1 MATCPGRPVVAD
13 GALLFWLPNHRHV
26 LPIES
31 PMDYQELK
39 LLEDDLWDAA
49 DQLRANSKLT
59 ASEYA
64 MPVLGLIFLRHATTR
79 FYALLPEVEHAVP
92 ARATGAL
99 REDRIKLGFQGK
111 AAIYLP
117 ETSRYDS
124 LAALPAGAHVGE
136 AIRDAMIAIEVSV
149 TDQQGQRLLEGA
161 LPKDYLGLDQ
171 DLLAELLKIFNR
183 PALQTATGDVF
194 GRIYEYF
201 LNQFAQSGA
210 QEGGEFFTP
219 PSLVRMIVN
228 TIEPD
233 HGVVL
238 DPACGSA
245 GMFVQTGHFIEEV
258 RQQSTHEVDI
268 RFYGQEKTDLN
279 SKLAR
284 MNLAVHGLEGNIRIG
299 NTFYDDHH
307 QLLGACDFVMAN
319 PPFNVDGVQLAKVKG
334 QVGDHQTGRLPFGLP
349 GVATKS
355 KGRNNGDGET
365 LSNAN
370 SLWIQYFY
378 SFLNDSGRA
387 GFVMASSASD
397 AGNKDK
403 DIRQKLVDTGHVD
416 VMVSIAPKFFY
427 TRTLP
432 CTLWFFD
439 KGKPDD
445 LLDTVLMIDARNVY
459 TVVSARSH
467 VFTDEQ
473 LANLT
478 AITWLYRGEH
488 DKFVALL
495 ARYQRQLAPHLAR
508 LGERLAR
515 DEQHIGNLAC
525 ALHQLA
531 LSSTDAEAVAAV
543 RAKLGDDHGITDER
557 LHTYRTELQ
566 NVEQLADGWRRA
578 LDLAQAEAGELLQL
592 LAALPKPPTFAHVKP
607 LQAKAEAFS
616 PALKAGLAA
625 LEARH
630 KAWLKLLELAEK
642 SLRARQWAAFDG
654 DAAREAKKALLPRD
668 VKKRESPTV
677 RDLGVEAFK
686 RASYF
691 IAQGHWLLSRFPNG
705 LYEDVPGLCRAV
717 RREDIQ
723 ANDYSLTPGRYVGT
737 AVGAHD
743 DDDGD
748 AFRTRMAE
756 IHAELANLSSLA
768 ETLGLQI
775 HANFAELFDVA

>member
-1 MATCPGRPVVAD
+1 
-13 GALLFWLPNHRHV
+13 
-26 LPIES
+26 
-31 PMDYQELK
+31 MDYQELK
-39 LLEDDLWDAA
+39 LLEDDLWEAA

-59 ASEYA
+59 ASEYS

-79 FYALLPEVEHAVP
+79 FHALLPDIETAIP
-92 ARATGAL
+92 TRASGAL

-117 ETSRYDS
+117 ASARYDY
-124 LAALPAGAHVGE
+124 LAALPAGTNVGE
-136 AIRDAMIAIEVSV
+136 AIRDAMIAIEDSV
-149 TDQQGQRLLEGA
+149 TDQKGQKLLEGA
-161 LPKDYLGLDQ
+161 LPKDYLGLEQ

-228 TIEPD
+228 LIEPD

-245 GMFVQTGHFIEEV
+245 GMFVQTGHFIEEA
-258 RQQSTHEVDI
+258 RHKSANEVDI
-268 RFYGQEKTDLN
+268 KFYGQEKADLN

-299 NTFYDDHH
+299 NTFYEDHH
-307 QLLGACDFVMAN
+307 QLVGACDYVMAN
-319 PPFNVDGVQLAKVKG
+319 PPFNVDGVSVSKIKS
-334 QVGDHQTGRLPFGLP
+334 QVGENQTGRLPMGLP

-355 KGRNNGDGET
+355 KGKNNGDGET
-365 LSNAN
+365 ISNAN

-378 SFLNDSGRA
+378 SYLNDTGRA

-403 DIRQKLVDTGHVD
+403 EIRQKLVETGHVD
-416 VMVSIAPKFFY
+416 VMMSIGPKFFY
-427 TRTLP
+427 TRSLP
-432 CTLWFFD
+432 CALWFFD
-439 KGKPDD
+439 KGKPED

-473 LANLT
+473 LANFT

-488 DKFVALL
+488 EKFVALL
-495 ARYQRQLAPHLAR
+495 ASYHRNLAKYLA
-508 LGERLAR
+508 EQESRLAA
-515 DEQHIGNLAC
+515 DGQQINKLAKVLSDFAKATADPA
-525 ALHQLA
+525 AL
-531 LSSTDAEAVAAV
+531 AAV
-543 RAKLGDDHGITDER
+543 REKLGEEHGITDE
-557 LHTYRTELQ
+557 LLQAYRDEAQ
-566 NVEQLADGWRRA
+566 KPVAQADVWQQA
-578 LDLAQAEAGELLQL
+578 LDNAQAGANKLLKA
-592 LAALPKPPTFAHVKP
+592 LAKLYDDSTFDHRKAL
-607 LQAKAEAFS
+607 QDKAEATS

-630 KAWLKLLELAEK
+630 KAWLKLLDVAEK
-642 SLRARQWAAFDG
+642 TLRPRQWAAFDG
-654 DAAREAKKALLPRD
+654 DAARDAKKALLPSD
-668 VKKRESPTV
+668 MKKREGPTM

-691 IAQGHWLLSRFPNG
+691 IAQGHWLLSRFPSG
-705 LYEDVPGLCRAV
+705 LYEDVHGLCKVASRA
-717 RREDIQ
+717 DIQ
-723 ANDYSLTPGRYVGT
+723 SNDFSLTPGRYVGV
-737 AVGAHD
+737 AAEAQHD
-743 DDDGD
+743 DDGS
-748 AFRTRMAE
+748 AFVGRMRE
-756 IHAELANLSSLA
+756 IHSELAELNELSAQLAQKIQASLWNLI
-768 ETLGLQI
+768 E
-775 HANFAELFDVA
+775 